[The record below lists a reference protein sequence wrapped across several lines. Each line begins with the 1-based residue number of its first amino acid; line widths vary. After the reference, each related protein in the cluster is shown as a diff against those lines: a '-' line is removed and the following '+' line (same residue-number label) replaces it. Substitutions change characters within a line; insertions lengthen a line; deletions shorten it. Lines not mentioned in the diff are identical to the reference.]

1 MKETPLVLSVLFAWC
16 PIISVANERLFSG
29 PSHATMWS
37 AGQVW
42 PLSPYGVSAQ
52 RFTRG
57 APGCT
62 TCLLCISYTV
72 PPDLHRWSA
81 SLWQVLR
88 IVFGTGMVGEKVAH
102 SDEELVEGQLSFA
115 RWYASGLA
123 NCMNRLGQ

>member
-1 MKETPLVLSVLFAWC
+1 MLDEGDSISPLC
-16 PIISVANERLFSG
+16 PLRMVPYSIGREREALLRAQPCNNVVCWTGMAVITIRGFR
-29 PSHATMWS
+29 S
-37 AGQVW
+37 AFHPG
-42 PLSPYGVSAQ
+42 S
-52 RFTRG
+52 TRMHD
-57 APGCT
+57 
-62 TCLLCISYTV
+62 ISYTV

-88 IVFGTGMVGEKVAH
+88 TVFGTGMAGEKVAH